1 MSKQQPMC
9 DQEPWNNIR
18 HRCCCVF
25 HNGDDPPISECDY
38 HRTLRTDNDR
48 LRAECL
54 RLSHAEAEAMAVV
67 LSQEGQIERL
77 RVEHLSNINL
87 AISYLA
93 QVAGM
98 LNDGDIDKAQE
109 FCYAAAESWTQNIA
123 ELEVVENRSAALA
136 GAADQPSE
144 PLTHICYFCHAR
156 VIDGTAYCGHCGTK
170 QPVTADPTNGATE

>member
-1 MSKQQPMC
+1 MTLKWC
-9 DQEPWNNIR
+9 LA
-18 HRCCCVF
+18 HR
-25 HNGDDPPISECDY
+25 IS
-38 HRTLRTDNDR
+38 
-48 LRAECL
+48 
-54 RLSHAEAEAMAVV
+54 
-67 LSQEGQIERL
+67 SQERSMSELTQELDDVLKSRQTNGYHIRRIAGQARDEIERL

-136 GAADQPSE
+136 GAADQPSA
-144 PLTHICYFCHAR
+144 ICPACKGSGE
-156 VIDGTAYCGHCGTK
+156 DGYEYVEGFAVGPSPCRDCNGTGERA
-170 QPVTADPTNGATE
+170 ADPTNGATE